1 MKQMKK
7 SLSGILAAALW
18 ISAMSGCAAE
28 KPDSV
33 FQQNMTA
40 AATAPLDEKILLTD
54 TVTSQDGTAQY
65 TIHLNQQLTSA
76 PLPIAEVVPHRL
88 TGEDV
93 KRVAQAL
100 FADAPFYERE
110 HEENAAYSKEQLQ
123 KRIRWM
129 TELASREALEELF
142 GGEEYVEDTLESLR
156 FWLQKYTVQMETA
169 PTENPHTPCEWTFQK
184 DKHYAASYNSWG
196 DDWIIATVD
205 FGEVNYNVFAVR
217 RDAGRDKLNRIS
229 VQFGD
234 GLGNADVEMRYLRAK
249 LCRTPKPTQEQID
262 SLKEKAQAMLNRMGM
277 GQWEISFADVIE
289 EHYGSAT
296 EYQVQ
301 LCATPVF
308 QGVPALYG
316 QQIPCLAGYVASD
329 YHISTATFHFSA
341 NGDLIYFDLDAPL
354 EIKSIVNDGAA
365 ILPMETLL
373 ERTKEYLARY
383 GVDSQYLVFFPMEWH
398 QKPLSCKVSVN
409 RLEFGLLRAAPEKKD
424 GSFYYTPAFG
434 VYGRVSY
441 YDKES
446 GEPVRLPSGFPDVE
460 IDRPLIWVN
469 AVDGSLIEEA

>member
-1 MKQMKK
+1 MKRMKK
-7 SLSGILAAALW
+7 SLSGMLAAVLW

-76 PLPIAEVVPHRL
+76 PLPIAEAVPHRL

-129 TELASREALEELF
+129 TELASREALTELY

-184 DKHYAASYNSWG
+184 DKHYAASYNSRG

-249 LCRTPKPTQEQID
+249 LCRTPKPTREQMD

-308 QGVPALYG
+308 
-316 QQIPCLAGYVASD
+316 
-329 YHISTATFHFSA
+329 
-341 NGDLIYFDLDAPL
+341 
-354 EIKSIVNDGAA
+354 
-365 ILPMETLL
+365 
-373 ERTKEYLARY
+373 
-383 GVDSQYLVFFPMEWH
+383 
-398 QKPLSCKVSVN
+398 
-409 RLEFGLLRAAPEKKD
+409 
-424 GSFYYTPAFG
+424 
-434 VYGRVSY
+434 
-441 YDKES
+441 
-446 GEPVRLPSGFPDVE
+446 
-460 IDRPLIWVN
+460 
-469 AVDGSLIEEA
+469 